1 MSIPVPTFR
10 HTPLIGGNLENDYS
24 EATANI
30 KGRTWYVAL
39 KNDSNTR
46 KHTHS
51 SARRAAASQFD
62 LIEPLISPIVSFR
75 RPKGNFFGNFALY
88 FL

>member
-1 MSIPVPTFR
+1 MLNPTLR
-10 HTPLIGGNLENDYS
+10 HTPFVVGNLKTITTKRRPIS
-24 EATANI
+24 KAAP
-30 KGRTWYVAL
+30 GMLLL

-75 RPKGNFFGNFALY
+75 RPKGNFFGNFVVN